1 MRRPL
6 STLIFVVAMIA
17 IVIIVVMIFPA
28 RAQAQWYSYPYAP
41 WRIQPGFRAPPVAD
55 PYAPAR
61 ALAYGVAP
69 PVDTPPVE
77 YAPSSPSPPP
87 LGWIYGPYTVC
98 ADPPRCGAIVI
109 SVGADG
115 LNVRMAPN
123 GPVVAALANG
133 VPVIPLQRDG
143 NWMLVAPACALAP
156 TWTWSVTSGVPLSVC
171 L

>member
-1 MRRPL
+1 MTPL
-6 STLIFVVAMIA
+6 PGI
-17 IVIIVVMIFPA
+17 
-28 RAQAQWYSYPYAP
+28 WYALAP

-69 PVDTPPVE
+69 PVTPAPVDTPPVE

-98 ADPPRCGAIVI
+98 ADPPRCAAVVI
-109 SVGADG
+109 NVGADG
-115 LNVRMAPN
+115 LNFRTVPN
-123 GPVVAALANG
+123 GPVLGALANG

-156 TWTWSVTSGVPLSVC
+156 TWTFSWTAGVPLSIC